1 MTDKVFHFSKTV
13 FDTLINNSIEYS
25 TDGQLY
31 LSISQW
37 ENVPALLQTTIIAQ
51 ALSFGWIED

>member
-1 MTDKVFHFSKTV
+1 MTDKNFHFSKTL

-31 LSISQW
+31 LSVSQW
-37 ENVPALLQTTIIAQ
+37 ENVPALLKTTIIAE